1 MRRMQTVHR
10 ARRVQQVDQ
19 MALKIRSLEA
29 AASRHGEEIA
39 RERDADGIA
48 QLLIAQYKAQEDE
61 EAAQELREQNRRSR
75 DDHQHENEL
84 DTLRNHN
91 EQLRAL
97 LEEETKKSER
107 LARDRSK
114 SAKNLAEAESGARR
128 QGAELSNREG
138 TITTL
143 TDKLEKVTRDSIK

>member
-91 EQLRAL
+91 EQRRPRSPSDWLAIAASPLRTL
-97 LEEETKKSER
+97 
-107 LARDRSK
+107 
-114 SAKNLAEAESGARR
+114 RR
-128 QGAELSNREG
+128 QSREPDARQPSFR
-138 TITTL
+138 I
-143 TDKLEKVTRDSIK
+143 ERAPSPS